1 MGSKPVSNTL
11 IILKK
16 LVMKKII
23 FTLALAFV
31 ATFSYAQEFGF
42 GPKVGLNYSM
52 VSGDVTE
59 APTARYGLNIGAF
72 AEYKF
77 TKLWAVEGALMYSAQ
92 GVNDK
97 WDAGEGVTVKSKIK
111 ADYLNVPLLAKCYVA
126 GGFNVFIGP
135 QFGFLLSAKNHQSA
149 PGFES
154 QTDNIKDDCNKVS
167 IAGVAGF
174 GYQFK
179 MGLNLS
185 AGFQYGFNDT
195 FTSEIDGVKYS
206 NHNCVIQVIAG

>member
-1 MGSKPVSNTL
+1 
-11 IILKK
+11 
-16 LVMKKII
+16 MKKIVLI
-23 FTLALAFV
+23 LSVALFAG
-31 ATFSYAQEFGF
+31 TAQAQNFGF
-42 GPKVGLNYSM
+42 GPKVGINYSM

-59 APTARYGLNIGAF
+59 APTARYGLNIGGF
-72 AEYKF
+72 AEYQF
-77 TKLWAVEGALMYSAQ
+77 TKMWAVEGALMYSAQ
-92 GVNDK
+92 GVKDK
-97 WDAGEGVTVKSKIK
+97 WGGPEYDMDFEVKDVIK

-126 GGFNVFIGP
+126 GGFNVFAGP
-135 QFGFLLSAKNHQSA
+135 QFGFLLSAKTHRSA
-149 PGFES
+149 PGHDS
-154 QTDNIKDDCNKVS
+154 QTIDIKKDCNSVS

-206 NHNCVIQVIAG
+206 NHNCVIQLTAGWKF